1 MSFYYKING
10 FQLGQQT
17 ARTGIWLLDST
28 EYAPAL
34 APRRISVD
42 IPGRHYQVP
51 MWGDPMSAVTVTMKV
66 RIRETTTPALRSS
79 WELLTGLLGIG
90 SNNPIE
96 LRRWRDGYEELAEA
110 QLISTDSPSYL
121 DVIDTL
127 DVTLVFNIPGGCWKS
142 VAFVEDTF
150 AGAGTY
156 TTSTLANGSTMPVID
171 VRILATGPLTTILV
185 RDGVSRTGIAW
196 GGGTQVVPSGQ
207 FLLIDPDSMRA
218 YIQTTASYNLTG
230 TAAHS
235 TLVFVDR
242 APLVVTS
249 TRSGASATVSSS
261 IVIER
266 TGGAG
271 QVKLRAQTARI

>member
-17 ARTGIWLLDST
+17 SGTGIWLLDST

-34 APRRISVD
+34 APRRTTVE
-42 IPGRHYQVP
+42 IPGRNYQVP
-51 MWGDPMSAVTVTMKV
+51 MWGDPMSAVTVTMRV
-66 RIRETTTPALRSS
+66 RLREATTPALRTS
-79 WELLTGLLGIG
+79 WEQLTGLLGIG
-90 SNNPIE
+90 SNTPIE
-96 LRRWRDGYEELAEA
+96 LRRWRDGYEESADA

-121 DVIDTL
+121 DIIDTL
-127 DVTLVFNIPGGCWKS
+127 DVTLVFNIPGGAWRS
-142 VAFVEDTF
+142 TAFVEDVF

-156 TTSTLANGSTMPVID
+156 TNSAIANGSTMPVVD

-185 RDGVSRTGIAW
+185 RDAVSRTGVLW
-196 GGGTQVVPSGQ
+196 GGGSQVVPSGQ

-218 YIQTTASYNLTG
+218 YIQTTASYALSG

-235 TLVFVDR
+235 TLVYVDR
-242 APLVVTS
+242 APLYLSS